1 MPLLTLNTNI
11 HIDDKLALAKSA
23 SLTVA
28 NILGKPE
35 SYVMVQIQDNQSL
48 IFAGDDSPCALL
60 QLKSLGLPENSTADF
75 SSRLCNFINEQTG
88 INSQRIYIEFSSPQ
102 RHMWG
107 WDQRTF

>member
-1 MPLLTLNTNI
+1 
-11 HIDDKLALAKSA
+11 
-23 SLTVA
+23 
-28 NILGKPE
+28 
-35 SYVMVQIQDNQSL
+35 MVQIQDNQSL

-88 INSQRIYIEFSSPQ
+88 ISSQRIYIEFSSPQ

>member
-1 MPLLTLNTNI
+1 MPLLTLSTNI

-23 SLTVA
+23 SRSVA
-28 NILGKPE
+28 DLLGKPE
-35 SYVMVQIQDNQSL
+35 SYVMVQIEDDQCL
-48 IFAGDDSPCALL
+48 IFGGEESPCALL

-75 SSRLCNFINEQTG
+75 SSRLCHFINEQTG
-88 INSQRIYIEFSSPQ
+88 ISSQRIYIEFSNPQ

>member
-35 SYVMVQIQDNQSL
+35 SYVMVQIEDNQCL
-48 IFAGDDSPCALL
+48 IFGGDESPCALL

-75 SSRLCNFINEQTG
+75 SSRLCSFINEQTG
-88 INSQRIYIEFSSPQ
+88 ISSQRIYIEFSSPA